1 MKSSKKTLVSSS
13 ISLFLISTSPVLA
26 QTALQPNAN
35 KIPSVMVPNPEIVI
49 KSSGT
54 PGEPTVTQGT
64 IDVPTTPDLP
74 RAIAPPVGD
83 IAVSNI
89 NAGASQINLGTN
101 AVIPR
106 LVLRQSPAREVLAL
120 LANYAGLNL
129 VFADTPNAQ
138 HTSNNPSQTAG
149 STEPKVSLDL
159 SNEPVQEVFN
169 SVLMVSGLKANR
181 RGRIIFVGANLPNS
195 ARNLISR
202 TLRLNQSKVNAAAL
216 FLASQGADAQY
227 LFTDYKEV
235 VDPTTNRIVRR
246 DPLPPKL
253 VSYKGTEDS
262 ASGSNILAG
271 LSVSS
276 DDRLNTITMVGEPRQ
291 IEIATSF
298 LTQLDARRRQV
309 AVNVKVINID
319 LSNVQD
325 SNASFSFGFN
335 SGFFLQDNGAALLNF
350 GGSNPVNTA
359 QASLPGGFF
368 APIIPL
374 ASTIPGQVTFQPFLD
389 ANNNAPFNGY
399 SSSFGGVGLPSAVR
413 PNFGTSSNPFQP
425 GLTAYTP
432 PSASSIANS
441 GGQTT
446 TNINPATYTY
456 QLPALYQTPS
466 KFLLSVQSQVQNG
479 NAKILTDPTLVVQEG
494 QEASVKLT
502 QKVVESVNTQ
512 VDPLSGVRTTTPVLA
527 DAGLTLT
534 VNIDKIDDNGFI
546 TMSVSPVIAE
556 PGATTQFNSGNG
568 SNNTLTL
575 LQRRELSSGLVRL
588 RDSQTLILSGII
600 NEKDQTTVTKV
611 PILGDIPILGA
622 LFRSTSSSNQRNEVI
637 VIVTPQIISDNNT
650 SKFGYNFT
658 PSPTAADMLR
668 KQGFPLGK

>member
-1 MKSSKKTLVSSS
+1 MKLSKRTLAFSGL
-13 ISLFLISTSPVLA
+13 SLCLLSTSPVLA
-26 QTALQPNAN
+26 Q
-35 KIPSVMVPNPEIVI
+35 SVMVPNPEIVI

-74 RAIAPPVGD
+74 RAVAPPVGD

-129 VFADTPNAQ
+129 VFADTPK
-138 HTSNNPSQTAG
+138 G
-149 STEPKVSLDL
+149 STNGNQTGSNEPMVSLDL
-159 SNEPVQEVFN
+159 SNEPVGEVFN

-181 RGRIIFVGANLPNS
+181 RGRVIFVGANLPNS

-202 TLRLNQSKVNAAAL
+202 TLRLNQSKVNSAGL
-216 FLASQGADAQY
+216 FLATQGADVQY

-235 VDPTTNRIVRR
+235 VDPTTNRVVRR
-246 DPLPPKL
+246 DPLPSKL
-253 VSYKGTEDS
+253 VSYRGGEENVG
-262 ASGSNILAG
+262 GSNLLSG

-276 DDRLNTITMVGEPRQ
+276 DDRLNTITLVGEPRQ
-291 IEIATSF
+291 VEIATSF

-319 LSNVQD
+319 LSNVED
-325 SNASFSFGFN
+325 FNTSFSFGFN
-335 SGFFLQDNGAALLNF
+335 NGFFLQDNGAALLNF
-350 GGSNPVNTA
+350 GGNNPVNRS
-359 QASLPGGFF
+359 QASQPGGFF

-374 ASTIPGQVTFQPFLD
+374 ATSIAGSPLINTFID
-389 ANNNAPFNGY
+389 NNPNAPYNSNSSTYNGVQLEGRP
-399 SSSFGGVGLPSAVR
+399 SFGS
-413 PNFGTSSNPFQP
+413 FSNPFQA
-425 GLTAYTP
+425 GLTTYTP
-432 PSASSIANS
+432 PSTTTIANN
-441 GGQTT
+441 GQPIITT
-446 TNINPATYTY
+446 NPATYNY
-456 QLPALYQTPS
+456 QVPTLYQTPS
-466 KFLLSVQSQVQNG
+466 RFLMSLQSQVKNG

-512 VDPLSGVRTTTPVLA
+512 VDPLSGVRTTVPVLA

-556 PGATTQFNSGNG
+556 PGATTQFDSGNG

-575 LQRRELSSGLVRL
+575 LQRRELSSGLIRL
-588 RDSQTLILSGII
+588 RDSQTLVLSGII
-600 NEKDQTTVTKV
+600 TEKDQTTVTKV

-622 LFRSTSSSNQRNEVI
+622 LFRSTSSNNQRNEVI
-637 VIVTPQIISDNNT
+637 VIVTPQIISDTNT
-650 SKFGYNFT
+650 SRFGYNFT
-658 PSPTAADMLR
+658 PSPTAADLLR
-668 KQGFPLGK
+668 RQGFPLGK